1 MTVPLPYHKA
11 GLCVLQINC
20 KNYDLSREETE
31 PRVSQLPMNY
41 IPRLFSLWFLFPF
54 AFEVGYQQVAQMDLE
69 LALKLRQGLEL
80 VIFWL

>member
-1 MTVPLPYHKA
+1 
-11 GLCVLQINC
+11 
-20 KNYDLSREETE
+20 
-31 PRVSQLPMNY
+31 MNY